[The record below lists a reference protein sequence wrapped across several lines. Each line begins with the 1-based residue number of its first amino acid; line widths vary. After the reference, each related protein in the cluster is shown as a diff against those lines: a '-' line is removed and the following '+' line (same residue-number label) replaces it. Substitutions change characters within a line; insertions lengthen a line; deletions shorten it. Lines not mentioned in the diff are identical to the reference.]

1 MSLGKLTSLTMIRAI
16 FCVREIIVGANLVQL
31 VLNVLNNARCTIL
44 DKVVHHIQRFE
55 DATVLFRLRLEFGP
69 QVLHD
74 HVVVLPVVS
83 VVGQHLQ
90 LRVGDVPVLVGS
102 RLFQDLLVF
111 LRGEHR
117 LLLASK
123 E

>member
-31 VLNVLNNARCTIL
+31 VLNVLHNARCTIL
-44 DKVVHHIQRFE
+44 YQVVHHIQRFE
-55 DATVLFRLRLEFGP
+55 DATVLFGLRLEFGP

-74 HVVVLPVVS
+74 DVVVLPVVS

-102 RLFQDLLVF
+102 RLFQDLLVL